1 MLHNVGLCGFV
12 RRGVWLFNCGV
23 GLWGGM
29 CVRWGVCE
37 VGLWD
42 GMCVCEVGLWGGMCV
57 R

>member
-1 MLHNVGLCGFV
+1 MLHDG
-12 RRGVWLFNCGV
+12 CGV

-42 GMCVCEVGLWGGMCV
+42 GICV
-57 R
+57 